1 MTYSRY
7 DFSEEPLLEIIC
19 DTSFLIAL
27 VSNPIKCFDKIENE
41 IGKLRFIV
49 PTFVLDELDSIER
62 KSGPKKS
69 MFAKT
74 AIHISKLK
82 FEIKDIGKSKNV
94 DNEILNYVTKNRKL
108 GVATLDGKLLNRLK
122 MADVTTI
129 TLSKNKMIIE
139 NRYFQ
144 G

>member
-1 MTYSRY
+1 M
-7 DFSEEPLLEIIC
+7 EIIC

-41 IGKLRFIV
+41 IGKLKFVV
-49 PTFVLDELDSIER
+49 PTFVLEELYSIEK

-74 AIHISKLK
+74 AIRISKLK
-82 FEIKDIGKSKNV
+82 FEIKDIGKSIKV
-94 DNEILNYVTKNRKL
+94 DNEILDYATKNRKFA
-108 GVATLDGKLLNRLK
+108 VATLDGDLLKRLR

-129 TLSKNKMIIE
+129 TLSKNKMIIA
-139 NRYFQ
+139 NRYFE

>member
-1 MTYSRY
+1 M
-7 DFSEEPLLEIIC
+7 EIIC

-27 VSNPIKCFDKIENE
+27 VSSPIKCLDKIENE
-41 IGKLRFIV
+41 LGKLRFIV
-49 PTFVLDELDSIER
+49 PTFVLDELESIER

-69 MFAKT
+69 MIAKT
-74 AIHISKLK
+74 AICISKLK

-94 DNEILNYVTKNRKL
+94 DNEILNYVTKNRRL
-108 GVATLDGKLLNRLK
+108 AVATLDGKLLKSLK

-129 TLSKNKMIIE
+129 TLSKNKMIIA
-139 NRYFQ
+139 NRYFE

>member
-1 MTYSRY
+1 M
-7 DFSEEPLLEIIC
+7 EIIC

-27 VSNPIKCFDKIENE
+27 VSIPVKCLDRIEYE

-49 PTFVLDELDSIER
+49 PTFVLDELELVKK

-69 MFAKT
+69 MIANT
-74 AIHISKLK
+74 AIQISKLK

-94 DNEILNYVTKNRKL
+94 DNEILNYAIKNRRY
-108 GVATLDGKLLNRLK
+108 GVATLDGILLNRLK
-122 MADVTTI
+122 DAEVTTI
-129 TLSKNKMIIE
+129 TLSKNKIIIA
-139 NRYFQ
+139 NRYYE

>member
-1 MTYSRY
+1 M
-7 DFSEEPLLEIIC
+7 EIIC

-27 VSNPIKCFDKIENE
+27 VSNPVKCFDRIENE
-41 IGKLRFIV
+41 IGKLKFVV
-49 PTFVLDELDSIER
+49 PTFVLEELYAIEK

-74 AIHISKLK
+74 AIRISKLK
-82 FEIKDIGKSKNV
+82 FEIKEIGKSVNV
-94 DNEILNYVTKNRKL
+94 DKEILDYATKNRKFA
-108 GVATLDGKLLNRLK
+108 VATLDSDLLMRLR

-129 TLSKNKMIIE
+129 TLSKNKMILA
-139 NRYFQ
+139 NRYFE

>member
-1 MTYSRY
+1 M
-7 DFSEEPLLEIIC
+7 EIIC

-27 VSNPIKCFDKIENE
+27 VSNPIKCLDKVENE
-41 IGKLRFIV
+41 IGKLKFIV
-49 PTFVLDELDSIER
+49 PTFVLDELDLIEK

-69 MFAKT
+69 MIANT
-74 AIHISKLK
+74 AIRISKLK

-94 DNEILNYVTKNRKL
+94 DKDILNYATRNKRF

-122 MADVTTI
+122 MAEVTTI
-129 TLSKNKMIIE
+129 TLSKNKMIIA
-139 NRYFQ
+139 NRYFE

>member
-1 MTYSRY
+1 M
-7 DFSEEPLLEIIC
+7 EIIC

-27 VSNPIKCFDKIENE
+27 VSNPVKCFDRIENE
-41 IGKLRFIV
+41 IGKLKFVV
-49 PTFVLDELDSIER
+49 PTFVLEELYAIEK

-74 AIHISKLK
+74 AIRISKLN
-82 FEIKDIGKSKNV
+82 FEIKEIGKSVNV
-94 DNEILNYVTKNRKL
+94 DNEILDYATKNRKFA
-108 GVATLDGKLLNRLK
+108 VATLDSDLLNRLR

-129 TLSKNKMIIE
+129 TLSKNKMIIA
-139 NRYFQ
+139 NRYFE

>member
-1 MTYSRY
+1 M
-7 DFSEEPLLEIIC
+7 EIIC

-27 VSNPIKCFDKIENE
+27 VSNPIKCLDKVENE
-41 IGKLRFIV
+41 IGKLEFIV

-69 MFAKT
+69 MIANT
-74 AIHISKLK
+74 AIRISKLK

-94 DNEILNYVTKNRKL
+94 DNDILDYVTKNRKFA
-108 GVATLDGKLLNRLK
+108 VATLDNKLLNRLI

-129 TLSKNKMIIE
+129 TLSKNKMMIA
-139 NRYFQ
+139 NRYFER
-144 G
+144 

>member
-1 MTYSRY
+1 M
-7 DFSEEPLLEIIC
+7 EIIC

-27 VSNPIKCFDKIENE
+27 VSIPVKCLDRVEYE

-49 PTFVLDELDSIER
+49 PTFVLDELELIKK

-69 MFAKT
+69 MIANT
-74 AIHISKLK
+74 AIQISKLK

-94 DNEILNYVTKNRKL
+94 DNEILNYAVKNRRY
-108 GVATLDGKLLNRLK
+108 GVATLDGILLNRLK
-122 MADVTTI
+122 DAEVTTI
-129 TLSKNKMIIE
+129 TLSKNRIIIA
-139 NRYFQ
+139 NRYYE